1 MTPPESSATAVP
13 LPAAGGAVRVRPDMR
28 LLGLLALGHMV
39 IDINQGSLAAVLP
52 FLKDALKISYT
63 ATGVI
68 VLMANI
74 TTSVIQPLFGYLA
87 DKTERLGKLVEAL
100 GGGDA
105 ALEAAGLENADH
117 ASDLVRGV
125 TELE

>member
-63 ATGVI
+63 ATGFI

-74 TTSVIQPLFGYLA
+74 TASLIQPLFG
-87 DKTERLGKLVEAL
+87 
-100 GGGDA
+100 
-105 ALEAAGLENADH
+105 
-117 ASDLVRGV
+117 
-125 TELE
+125 